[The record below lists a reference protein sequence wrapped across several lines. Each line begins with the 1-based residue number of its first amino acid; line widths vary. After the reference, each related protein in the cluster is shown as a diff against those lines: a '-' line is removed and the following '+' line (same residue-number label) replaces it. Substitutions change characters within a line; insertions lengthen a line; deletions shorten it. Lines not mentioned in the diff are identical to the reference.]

1 VVMLHPAAA
10 AMKLGFLPLRG
21 SPAHAEHRQEC
32 SAGPK
37 RETGCTQRHSEPAP
51 VKWKLDAAGA
61 ARNEHMETTA
71 LASRQR
77 DMACCACHSCVQGDC
92 DSLGYVPILNAGA
105 DGIEHGKPQAGARE
119 PASCRTQVMHP
130 NPRLVQSPFG
140 DDG

>member
-77 DMACCACHSCVQGDC
+77 DMACFAPATAASK
-92 DSLGYVPILNAGA
+92 
-105 DGIEHGKPQAGARE
+105 GIVIRSAMYRSSMRVRMGLST
-119 PASCRTQVMHP
+119 ASPRRVLE
-130 NPRLVQSPFG
+130 NPRPAELR
-140 DDG
+140 